1 MVDINILCP
10 GDKVRIV
17 SKWNPRCYEN
27 RAGEMDEYL
36 GKIMTVKSVDYDTAC
51 MFEDGGMWSW
61 YPAAIDEIVDE
72 CDIEPATQEELLALL
87 MGKHYKTE
95 V

>member
-1 MVDINILCP
+1 MGQNMKVYFNLVKKQVLENI
-10 GDKVRIV
+10 
-17 SKWNPRCYEN
+17 Y
-27 RAGEMDEYL
+27 GEMDKYL
-36 GKIMTVKSVDYDTAC
+36 GKIMTVKRVDLDAVR

-87 MGKHYKTE
+87 MG
-95 V
+95 

>member
-1 MVDINILCP
+1 MIDIKTLYP

-17 SKWNPRCYEN
+17 SKWNCECYEN
-27 RAGEMDEYL
+27 IYGEMDKYL
-36 GKIMTVKSVDYDTAC
+36 GKIMTVKRVDLDAVR

-87 MGKHYKTE
+87 MG
-95 V
+95 